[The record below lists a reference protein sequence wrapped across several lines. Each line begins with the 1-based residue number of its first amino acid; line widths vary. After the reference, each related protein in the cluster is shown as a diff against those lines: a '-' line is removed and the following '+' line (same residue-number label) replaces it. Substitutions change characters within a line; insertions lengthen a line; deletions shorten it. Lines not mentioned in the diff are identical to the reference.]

1 MIKKSAKGFTLI
13 ELMIVVAI
21 IGILAAIAIPNFL
34 RYQLRSKASE
44 RKTNLEAIFKAE
56 ESLRQ
61 SERQIAAGSTTGQ
74 YWQFTNAVPAGGA
87 IGSTKLP
94 WVAADLTVSQT
105 IDWVVQGS
113 TYAKYNAVV
122 AGGAGA
128 GAGGTFGVAMS
139 ACAVTDI
146 DADGTPAGD
155 ALWQPQLNAAGAWAV
170 APPAAPC
177 AAAPDVTLHALA
189 GAAGD
194 PIGQVV
200 SLSAD
205 SVF

>member
-1 MIKKSAKGFTLI
+1 MKKQLKGFTLI

-44 RKTNLEAIFKAE
+44 RKTNVEAIFKSE

-61 SERQIAAGSTTGQ
+61 SERTFNNGTANVTGQ
-74 YWQFTNAVPAGGA
+74 YYKVTTIPVTGTV
-87 IGSTKLP
+87 GSTKIA
-94 WVAADLTVSQT
+94 WTTDDYKQAQI

-113 TYAKYNAVV
+113 TYGQYATNV
-122 AGGAGA
+122 
-128 GAGGTFGVAMS
+128 TNGVAL
-139 ACAVTDI
+139 AVCGYTDI
-146 DADGTPAGD
+146 DQDATLAGD
-155 ALWQPQLNAAGAWAV
+155 ALFQPQLAADGTATTT
-170 APPAAPC
+170 PPDAPC
-177 AAAPDVTLHALA
+177 AANTDVNGA
-189 GAAGD
+189 GLSYTHGKT

-200 SLSAD
+200 SVSAD